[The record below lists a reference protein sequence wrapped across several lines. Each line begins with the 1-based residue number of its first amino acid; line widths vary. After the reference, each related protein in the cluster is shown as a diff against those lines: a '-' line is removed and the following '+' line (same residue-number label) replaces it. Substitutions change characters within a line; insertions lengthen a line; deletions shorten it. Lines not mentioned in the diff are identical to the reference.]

1 MRPGVVAVL
10 LLGLLACGPA
20 AGAPGNPPAAAP
32 AGATTA
38 AVTSAS
44 TADGG
49 DQSWRAEWDRTV
61 AAAKREGRLVVAA
74 APSDAWRRALT
85 AFEAEYPE
93 IKIEYTGINS
103 RDLYPRI
110 LREREAGL
118 YLWDLR
124 VGGVAS
130 DTYEFKQ
137 AGGLDPIRP
146 ALQLPEVTADGVW
159 FGGLERLFLDQ
170 EGAYLPSFLAYESPV
185 AFVNRDFVAP
195 SELQA
200 IEHLLDPRWRGKIV
214 IQDPRGGAGSG
225 ALFAFLTIYGEEF
238 VRDLLSKQEVVV
250 TGDQRQQVEWVARGR
265 YPIGIGFV
273 EAELQPF
280 QQEGIGLN
288 VKAIPARSG
297 ILTAGF
303 GTVQLVN
310 RRPHPNAAT
319 VFANWLLTRD
329 VQTHLTQAVSGVNS
343 RRLDV
348 PAGTPEI
355 AANPNRQYIERNR
368 EEYLPY
374 WDKTAQLARELAR

>member
-1 MRPGVVAVL
+1 M
-10 LLGLLACGPA
+10 
-20 AGAPGNPPAAAP
+20 
-32 AGATTA
+32 
-38 AVTSAS
+38 
-44 TADGG
+44 
-49 DQSWRAEWDRTV
+49 
-61 AAAKREGRLVVAA
+61 
-74 APSDAWRRALT
+74 
-85 AFEAEYPE
+85 
-93 IKIEYTGINS
+93 
-103 RDLYPRI
+103 
-110 LREREAGL
+110 
-118 YLWDLR
+118 
-124 VGGVAS
+124 
-130 DTYEFKQ
+130 
-137 AGGLDPIRP
+137 
-146 ALQLPEVTADGVW
+146 TADGVW

-170 EGAYLPSFLAYESPV
+170 EAAYLPSFLAYESPV

-238 VRDLLSKQEVVV
+238 VRDLLAKQEVVT

-319 VFANWLLTRD
+319 VFTNWLLTRD
-329 VQTHLTQAVSGVNS
+329 VQAHLTQAVSGVNS

-348 PAGTPEI
+348 PPGTPEI
-355 AANPNRQYIERNR
+355 AVNPNRQYIERNR